1 MVLCLSGMNQKGT
14 VLIMVKVNFISEG
27 TISSINKG
35 ETILEAARKA
45 GVIIEAPCNAAGTC
59 GKCKVKVV
67 DLSESSVV
75 SKEGRHHLKP
85 EERQAGY
92 ILACQA
98 QVYED
103 IEVITENTASQ
114 NKTLKI
120 LSDGRSFSYDIKS
133 NITKRFDGEKTRV
146 FAGETVI
153 GEEPGDTS
161 LQAYGL
167 SVDIGTTTLVTAL
180 INLLTGE
187 EISSVSALN
196 PQSMQ
201 AQDVLTRIKFASS
214 PKGLEIMYNSITD
227 ELNRMIE
234 AVSKDAK
241 INRQHIYEVVY
252 SGNTTMIHLA
262 CNVNPAAL
270 GKYPYTPQIFGGNNI
285 PAGMLSISPFGL
297 IYLPPVISAYV
308 GPDITSGVLASQLDK
323 KKGITLFID
332 IGTNGEMV
340 IANEGKLS
348 ATSTAAGPAFEGMNI
363 AYGMRAGKGA
373 LEYFKI
379 EDSGEIKTHT
389 IGDVKATGIC
399 GSGLLDI
406 VGELVKAQVIGANGR
421 FIAPSIGAYS
431 ENLKEQMVLK
441 DGKLCFE
448 AAPQVYLTSKD
459 IRQVQLAKGAIRA
472 GVEMLLLSL
481 NVKAEEVATV
491 EIAGSFGFHLRE
503 ESLLNI
509 GLLPKEFK
517 GKISFIGN
525 TSKTGGEAFLL
536 NTDFRKSMN
545 SLVKEIDVIEL
556 ANQKDFDK
564 VFVRELNF

>member
-1 MVLCLSGMNQKGT
+1 MK
-14 VLIMVKVNFISEG
+14 MVKVNFISEG
-27 TISSINKG
+27 IISIINEG
-35 ETILEAARKA
+35 ETILQAARKA
-45 GVIIEAPCNAAGTC
+45 GVIIESPCNAMGTC

-67 DLSESSVV
+67 NHNEASVV
-75 SKEGRHHLKP
+75 SRIGGHHLNP
-85 EERQAGY
+85 RERQAGY
-92 ILACQA
+92 VLACQTR
-98 QVYED
+98 VYED
-103 IEVITENTASQ
+103 IDVVTENISSQ

-133 NITKRFDGEKTRV
+133 NIAKHFDGEKTRV
-146 FAGETVI
+146 FSGETVI

-161 LQAYGL
+161 SQAYGL

-187 EISSVSALN
+187 EIASVSALN
-196 PQSMQ
+196 PQSLL
-201 AQDVLTRIKFASS
+201 AQDVLSRIKFASNS
-214 PKGLEIMYNSITD
+214 EGLKIMYNAITD
-227 ELNRMIE
+227 ELNKNVE
-234 AVSKDAK
+234 AVSKEAK
-241 INRQHIYEVVY
+241 ISKQHIYEVVY

-262 CNVNPAAL
+262 CNVNPATL
-270 GKYPYTPQIFGGNNI
+270 GKYPYTPKILGGKNI
-285 PAGMLSISPFGL
+285 PAKMLDISPFGL
-297 IYLPPVISAYV
+297 IYLPPIISAYV
-308 GPDITSGVLASQLDK
+308 GPDITSGILASQLDK

-340 IANEGKLS
+340 IANEGSLS

-363 AYGMRAGKGA
+363 TYGMRAGKGA

-389 IGDVKATGIC
+389 IGDVETTGIC

-406 VGELVKAQVIGANGR
+406 VGELVKAQVIGANGK
-421 FIAPSIGAYS
+421 FIEPEKGTYS
-431 ENLKEQMVLK
+431 ENLKRKMVIK

-448 AAPQVYLTSKD
+448 AAPEVYLTAKD

-472 GVEMLLLSL
+472 GIEMLLLSL
-481 NVKAEEVATV
+481 NVKAEEVALV

-503 ESLLNI
+503 ESLINI

-517 GKISFIGN
+517 GKVIFIGN

-545 SLVKEIDVIEL
+545 SLVKEINVIEL

-564 VFVRELNF
+564 VFVRALNF

>member
-1 MVLCLSGMNQKGT
+1 MVNN
-14 VLIMVKVNFISEG
+14 MVKVNFISEG
-27 TISSINKG
+27 IISNINKG

-67 DLSESSVV
+67 DINESSVV
-75 SKEGRHHLKP
+75 SREGRHHLKP
-85 EERQAGY
+85 VESQVGY

-133 NITKRFDGEKTRV
+133 NITKCFDGEKTKV
-146 FAGETVI
+146 FAGKAVI

-161 LQAYGL
+161 LQVYGL

-180 INLLTGE
+180 IDLLTGE
-187 EISSVSALN
+187 EITSVSALN
-196 PQSMQ
+196 PQSLQ

-214 PKGLEIMYNSITD
+214 PEGLEIMYNSITD
-227 ELNRMIE
+227 EINRMIE
-234 AVSKDAK
+234 TVSKDAK

-262 CNVNPAAL
+262 CNINPTSL
-270 GKYPYTPQIFGGNNI
+270 GKYPYTPQILGGNNI
-285 PAGMLSISPFGL
+285 PAAMLNISTFGL
-297 IYLPPVISAYV
+297 IYLPTVISAYV
-308 GPDITSGVLASQLDK
+308 GPDITSGILASQLDK

-340 IANEGKLS
+340 IANEDKLT

-363 AYGMRAGKGA
+363 VYGMRAGKGA

-389 IGDVKATGIC
+389 IGDVKTTGIC

-421 FIAPSIGAYS
+421 FIAP
-431 ENLKEQMVLK
+431 ENGGYGESLKKQMVIK
-441 DGKLCFE
+441 DGKFCFE
-448 AAPQVYLTSKD
+448 VTPQVFLTPKD

-481 NVKAEEVATV
+481 NVKAEEVALV

-517 GKISFIGN
+517 GKISFVGN

-536 NTDFRKSMN
+536 NTDFRESMS
-545 SLVKEIDVIEL
+545 SLVKEIEAIEL

-564 VFVRELNF
+564 VFVRELSF

>member
-1 MVLCLSGMNQKGT
+1 MVIK
-14 VLIMVKVNFISEG
+14 MVKVNFISEG
-27 TISSINKG
+27 IISFINKG

-45 GVIIEAPCNAAGTC
+45 GVIIETPCNAIGSC

-67 DLSESSVV
+67 NLNAESIV
-75 SKEGRHHLKP
+75 SKIGRHNLEP
-85 EERQAGY
+85 EESKAGY
-92 ILACQA
+92 VLACQA

-103 IEVITENTASQ
+103 IEVLIENTASQ

-120 LSDGRSFSYDIKS
+120 LSNGRSFSYDIKS
-133 NITKRFDGEKTRV
+133 NIIKTFDGEKTRV
-146 FAGETVI
+146 FADGTFI

-161 LQAYGL
+161 LRAYGL
-167 SVDIGTTTLVTAL
+167 SIDIGTTTLVTAL
-180 INLLTGE
+180 INLLTGD
-187 EISSVSALN
+187 EIASVSALN
-196 PQSMQ
+196 PQSLQ
-201 AQDVLTRIKFASS
+201 AQDVLARIKFASTS
-214 PKGLEIMYNSITD
+214 DGLKIMYKVITD
-227 ELNRMIE
+227 ELNRMIKT
-234 AVSKDAK
+234 VSLEAK
-241 INRQHIYEVVY
+241 INEHHIYEVIY

-262 CNVNPAAL
+262 CNINPLTL
-270 GKYPYTPQIFGGNNI
+270 GKYPYISQISGGSNI
-285 PAGMLSISPFGL
+285 TAEMLNISPFGL
-297 IYLPPVISAYV
+297 VYLPPVISAYV
-308 GPDITSGVLASQLDK
+308 GPDITSGILASQLYK

-373 LEYFKI
+373 LEYLKI

-389 IGDVKATGIC
+389 IGDAKTTGIC

-406 VGELVKAQVIGANGR
+406 VGELVKAQVIGTNGK
-421 FIAPSIGAYS
+421 FIAPEKGTYS
-431 ENLKEQMVLK
+431 ENLKKQMVLRE
-441 DGKLCFE
+441 GKLCFE

-472 GVEMLLLSL
+472 GVEMLLLRL
-481 NVKAEEVATV
+481 GVKAEEVTSV

-509 GLLPKEFK
+509 GLLSEKFK
-517 GKISFIGN
+517 GKISFVGN

-536 NTDFRKSMN
+536 NTDFRNSMKC
-545 SLVKEIDVIEL
+545 LVKDIDVIEL

-564 VFVRELNF
+564 FFIRELSFNSR

>member
-27 TISSINKG
+27 IISTINKG

-45 GVIIEAPCNAAGTC
+45 GVTIEAPCNAMGTC

-67 DLSESSVV
+67 NLNAVSVV
-75 SKEGRHHLKP
+75 SSEGRHHLKP
-85 EERQAGY
+85 EESQAGY
-92 ILACQA
+92 ALACQTR
-98 QVYED
+98 VYED

-133 NITKRFDGEKTRV
+133 NITKHFDGEKTRI
-146 FAGETVI
+146 FAGKAVI

-167 SVDIGTTTLVTAL
+167 SIDIGTTTLVTAL
-180 INLLTGE
+180 INLLTGD
-187 EISSVSALN
+187 EITSVSALN
-196 PQSMQ
+196 PQSLQ

-214 PKGLEIMYNSITD
+214 PEGLEIMYNAITD

-234 AVSKDAK
+234 TVSKEAK
-241 INRQHIYEVVY
+241 INRQHIYEVIY

-262 CNVNPAAL
+262 CNINPATL
-270 GKYPYTPQIFGGNNI
+270 GRYPYTPQIFGGYCI
-285 PAGMLSISPFGL
+285 AAEMLNISPFGL

-308 GPDITSGVLASQLDK
+308 GPDITSGILASQLHK
-323 KKGITLFID
+323 KRGITLFID

-340 IANEGKLS
+340 IANEGRLS

-363 AYGMRAGKGA
+363 ACGMRAGKGA

-389 IGDVKATGIC
+389 IGDVEPTGIC

-406 VGELVKAQVIGANGR
+406 AGELVKAQVIGANGK
-421 FIAPSIGAYS
+421 FITPEEGTYS
-431 ENLKEQMVLK
+431 ENLKKQMVIK
-441 DGKLCFE
+441 DGKLSFE
-448 AAPQVYLTSKD
+448 VTPQVFLTLRD

-481 NVKAEEVATV
+481 NVKAEEVDSV

-517 GKISFIGN
+517 GKISFVGN

-536 NTDFRKSMN
+536 NTDFRSSMN

-564 VFVRELNF
+564 VFIRELSF